1 MTQKG
6 QILLVRQIV
15 AQRTKV
21 NLWEFVVVKAD
32 ITSFVVPNN
41 KHLAFF
47 VDLILT
53 LGWDPLDELV
63 FLHTGLITC
72 TT

>member
-1 MTQKG
+1 MS
-6 QILLVRQIV
+6 QIV
-15 AQRTKV
+15 AQGTKV
-21 NLWEFVVVKAD
+21 NPWEFVVVKAN

-41 KHLAFF
+41 TYLTSF

-53 LGWDPLDELV
+53 LGWDPPDESV
-63 FLHTGLITC
+63 FLCTLKLGLITC